1 MAAKLLKQ
9 QQKAEEKEKFEKT
22 IHNASEPNNEMKT
35 VTHFVFLKNQIYN
48 SWSPI
53 WQNKN
58 KLSLSLFTT
67 LPVRCL
73 SHGLCFSVHQKKKIS
88 IQNWFDINT

>member
-9 QQKAEEKEKFEKT
+9 QQKAEKMEKFEKT
-22 IHNASEPNNEMKT
+22 IYNAPEPNNEMKT

-48 SWSPI
+48 LWSQL

-58 KLSLSLFTT
+58 KLSPSFFTT

-73 SHGLCFSVHQKKKIS
+73 SHCLCFGVHQKKKYQSKI
-88 IQNWFDINT
+88 DLT